1 MIDGNV
7 RRVARPVVISGVGVV
22 SPLGVTPAGY
32 RDALLAG
39 SSGVAPIT
47 AFDASACRSRRAAL
61 VSGFDPTASI
71 PPMKLRRMDDTS
83 RYAMVITR
91 QALEDAAYPLIADGD
106 ERVGVVLGT
115 FTAGGQPTTEY
126 LTALHAGGA
135 AGAPALLFNSTVG
148 NAPASL
154 AGLEYKLRGPNITVG
169 LKEASSLSAIVTAVD
184 MLRMGRASALV
195 SGGVDAIFEIFYR
208 VHDRFNV
215 FTQGNA
221 PTPFGAAH
229 DGFLLGEGGYAL
241 LLEDAES
248 LAQRDGR
255 RHAELLGVG
264 ATSAAVPIN
273 RWPDQPASLVR
284 AMQAALADADVA
296 TGDIGVI
303 YASANG
309 APVLDDLEARAIEEI
324 FGSHRPVVTSIK
336 GAIGESGASGA
347 GACVAAVLC
356 GALWEAPPIHGI
368 DQIAPRAAGLNIAVT
383 RPRLATPYALINSV
397 SSGGSVF
404 SIVMRVGDA

>member
-1 MIDGNV
+1 MT
-7 RRVARPVVISGVGVV
+7 RRVVV
-22 SPLGVTPAGY
+22 SGLGIVSPYGVTPAAF

-39 SSGVAPIT
+39 TSGISPIT
-47 AFDASACRSRRAAL
+47 SFDVSTCRAQRAGVVKGFDAGAW
-61 VSGFDPTASI
+61 I

-83 RYAMVITR
+83 RYAVVIAR
-91 QALEDAAYPLIADGD
+91 QALDDAAYPLNADGD

-126 LTALHAGGA
+126 LAGLHAGGP

-169 LKEASSLSAIVTAVD
+169 LKEASSLSAIVTATD

-208 VHDRFNV
+208 VHDRFGV
-215 FTQGNA
+215 FTPQSDG
-221 PTPFGAAH
+221 PIPFGAAH

-241 LLEDAES
+241 LLEDAS
-248 LAQRDGR
+248 ASAARGGR
-255 RHAELLGVG
+255 RYADVLGVAAG
-264 ATSAAVPIN
+264 SAAVAIN
-273 RWPDQPASLVR
+273 RWPDQPAPLVR
-284 AMQAALADADVA
+284 AMQSALADADVVA
-296 TGDIGVI
+296 DAIGVV

-309 APVLDDLEARAIEEI
+309 APALDDLEARAIEEV
-324 FGSHRPVVTSIK
+324 FGAHRAVVTSIK

-347 GACVAAVLC
+347 AACIAAVMC
-356 GALWEAPPIHGI
+356 GALQEAPPIGGI
-368 DQIAPRAAGLNIAVT
+368 GRIAPRAAGLNIALT
-383 RPRLATPYALINSV
+383 RQRLLSPYALINSV

-404 SIVMRVGDA
+404 SLVLGVGDA